1 MFAER
6 IREFRKSLNLSQ
18 AAFGEKIGRV
28 QQVIAQWEK
37 GSASPDPQTLALIC
51 NAYNVSADYLV
62 GLTDDPHPIIYP
74 AEVVVDDRATDTAK
88 QMTDEQLAAA
98 LPEDVRE
105 AVLALIRIER
115 AKETK

>member
-51 NAYNVSADYLV
+51 NVYNVSADYLV
-62 GLTDDPHPIIYP
+62 GITDDPHPIMYP
-74 AEVVVDDRATDTAK
+74 AEAVSDSQAADTTK

-115 AKETK
+115 AKEK